1 MPDPVELMTFVDL
14 QDHELTLWGVVCQHR
29 GWSATL
35 VVRGNALGYV
45 EVARPA
51 KRAAEVRIAIRLRRE
66 EDSPFG
72 DGAMREF
79 EATVVRGVRK
89 CLWGERSWPKHT
101 VDFSYRVEVF
111 EHEPPEAAES

>member
-1 MPDPVELMTFVDL
+1 
-14 QDHELTLWGVVCQHR
+14 
-29 GWSATL
+29 
-35 VVRGNALGYV
+35 
-45 EVARPA
+45 
-51 KRAAEVRIAIRLRRE
+51 
-66 EDSPFG
+66 
-72 DGAMREF
+72 MREF